1 MKFAEYMLKCRDLS
15 EGGMSRVVRNS
26 KSRSTAVLTAS
37 RGDKSNKQNKAANK
51 DLQKKVRSLGYG
63 YRKVEGS
70 YKEKD
75 EKTGESKNVKEKSIV
90 VNAPKKKFRK
100 FKKQMKRLGK
110 AANQDTVITKR
121 AKSSAQLNPTNKR
134 GGKKSIRI
142 GRVKPN
148 TTSPEGQTRVKGK
161 TYTYG

>member
-26 KSRSTAVLTAS
+26 KSRSTAVMTAS

-75 EKTGESKNVKEKSIV
+75 EKT
-90 VNAPKKKFRK
+90 
-100 FKKQMKRLGK
+100 
-110 AANQDTVITKR
+110 
-121 AKSSAQLNPTNKR
+121 
-134 GGKKSIRI
+134 
-142 GRVKPN
+142 
-148 TTSPEGQTRVKGK
+148 
-161 TYTYG
+161 

>member
-1 MKFAEYMLKCRDLS
+1 
-15 EGGMSRVVRNS
+15 MSRVVRNS
-26 KSRSTAVLTAS
+26 KSRSTAVMTAS

-70 YKEKD
+70 YKEKGD
-75 EKTGESKNVKEKSIV
+75 DGKEKNVKEKSIV

>member
-26 KSRSTAVLTAS
+26 KSRSTAVMTAS

-70 YKEKD
+70 YKEKGD
-75 EKTGESKNVKEKSIV
+75 DGKEKNVKEKSIV

-110 AANQDTVITKR
+110 AANQDTVITKK

-134 GGKKSIRI
+134 GGKKAIRI

>member
-26 KSRSTAVLTAS
+26 KSRSTAVMTAS
-37 RGDKSNKQNKAANK
+37 RGNKSNKQNKAANK

-70 YKEKD
+70 YKEKGD
-75 EKTGESKNVKEKSIV
+75 DGKEKNVKEKSIV

-110 AANQDTVITKR
+110 AANQDTVITKK

>member
-26 KSRSTAVLTAS
+26 KIRSTAVMTAS

-70 YKEKD
+70 YKEKGD
-75 EKTGESKNVKEKSIV
+75 DGKEKNVKEKSIV